1 MLYLE
6 NEIVKLQVKLQNKSN
21 EKDLNFYENGK
32 YNDDVRMVY
41 EDLLSMGLSSG
52 NVEKCV
58 RLVLEEAGKS

>member
-6 NEIVKLQVKLQNKSN
+6 NEIAKLQVKLQNKSN
-21 EKDLNFYENGK
+21 EKDLNFYENGQ
-32 YNDDVRMVY
+32 YNDDIRMVY
-41 EDLLSMGLSSG
+41 EDLLLMGLSSR